1 MNSGSLVSVSLLRVM
16 VPVLWLAVL
25 GSCVEGEVKDKP
37 QVKLTGA
44 AHGRNLILL
53 TVDTLRADRL
63 GAYGYS
69 ERENSPAIDALLDRG
84 MRFSEAAAPRSQTYP
99 SLASVMTG
107 LYPSGHHLIRN
118 GSYYTEA
125 QATLARV
132 LAAEGYE
139 TAAFLAN
146 MCYAHHRGFDE
157 LRCVRRRDSLLVEE
171 AMAWLDQSDRKRPI
185 FLWIHLHGAHSPYL
199 NGGGRA
205 LQEFDPDY
213 IGRVTTNRE
222 KLTKLQAKQIP
233 LNQRDIRHLNAIYDA
248 AVQGTDELV
257 NRIIKGLERRKILRN
272 GVLVFLAD
280 HGEELYEHNQFI
292 FHSCSVY
299 QSGLHVPLG
308 IIAEGLV
315 DPGRVDLTVE
325 LIDVAPTLLD
335 FLGLPAMAES
345 HGTSLVPYLEG
356 SAADEP
362 IKAQYSEYEDTLLR
376 TVRLGDWKLVDNPE
390 EYQPFCLPG
399 APANH
404 YPLDKFELYNL
415 ATDPKEQ
422 INLASEEPQI
432 VEELHNMITER
443 FADSKRQ
450 DNHQDNRQKLSEEMK
465 EQLRSM
471 GYIAY

>member
-1 MNSGSLVSVSLLRVM
+1 VQ
-16 VPVLWLAVL
+16 
-25 GSCVEGEVKDKP
+25 DKP
-37 QVKLTGA
+37 QAAAEAPANLSGA
-44 AHGRNLILL
+44 ARGRHLILL

-63 GAYGYS
+63 GVYGYS
-69 ERENSPAIDALLDRG
+69 ERENSPAIDALLGRG
-84 MRFSEAAAPRSQTYP
+84 MQFSEASAPRSQTYP

-118 GSYYTEA
+118 GNYYTEK

-139 TAAFLAN
+139 TAAFIAN
-146 MCYAHHRGFDE
+146 MCYAHHRGFGVT
-157 LRCVRRRDSLLVEE
+157 RCVRRQDRMLVEE

-199 NGGGRA
+199 NGGDRA
-205 LQEFDPDY
+205 LREFDPDY
-213 IGRVTTNRE
+213 IGRITTNRE
-222 KLTKLQAKQIP
+222 QLNKLQAKQIP
-233 LNQRDIRHLNAIYDA
+233 LTQRDIRHLNAIYDA

-257 NRIIKGLERRKILRN
+257 NQIIKGLDQREILRN

-280 HGEELYEHNQFI
+280 HGEELYQHNQFI

-315 DPGRVDLTVE
+315 NPGRVRQTVE

-335 FLGLPAMAES
+335 FLGLPAMAEM
-345 HGTSLVPYLEG
+345 HGTSLVPYLAG
-356 SAADEP
+356 SAEDEP
-362 IKAQYSEYEDTLLR
+362 IKAQYSEYEDTLLH

-390 EYQPFCLPG
+390 EYQPLCLPG
-399 APANH
+399 APADH

-415 ATDPKEQ
+415 AADPNEQ
-422 INLASEEPQI
+422 INLASEEPQM
-432 VEELHNMITER
+432 VEMLREMIAER
-443 FADSKRQ
+443 FSKSDRR
-450 DNHQDNRQKLSEEMK
+450 DNRQKLSEEMK
-465 EQLRSM
+465 EQLRAM